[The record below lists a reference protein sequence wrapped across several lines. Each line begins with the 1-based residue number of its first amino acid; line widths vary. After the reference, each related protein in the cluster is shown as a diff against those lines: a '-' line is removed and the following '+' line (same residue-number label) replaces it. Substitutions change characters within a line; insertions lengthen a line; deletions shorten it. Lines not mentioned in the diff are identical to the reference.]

1 MKNKLFILFLALI
14 ANVGTM
20 FAAKVQISD
29 LYYNLDASAQTAEVT
44 YENYSNNNYSSLT
57 TITIPTSVTY
67 NNVTYSVTSIG
78 NYAFEFCSGLTNVTI
93 PNSVTTIGDYA
104 FYECS
109 GLTSVTIG
117 NSVTSIGEGAFGTC
131 TGLTSVTIPN
141 SVISIGF
148 VAFTGCSGL
157 TSIEIPNS
165 VTSIGY
171 AAFAYCSG
179 LMSVVVKNG
188 NTVYDSRDNCN
199 AIIETSTNTLIS
211 GCKNTIIPNSVT
223 SIGEYA
229 FYGCSGLMS
238 VTIGNS
244 VTSIG
249 EYAFSRCSGLTS
261 VVVENGNTV
270 YDSRDNCNAIIETS
284 TNTLISGC
292 KNTIIPNNVT
302 SIGLGAFYFCSNLTS
317 VTIPNSVTSIGPG
330 AFGTCT
336 GLTSITC
343 KAVVPPI
350 CGDNA
355 FEGVDKSIPVY
366 VPDNNVEAYK
376 ATKGWKEFY
385 YIVGLSKAPEAIED
399 VNATTNHNGSRKIFR
414 DNQLFILRGDKLFT
428 LQGQQVQ

>member
-211 GCKNTIIPNSVT
+211 GCKNTIIPN
-223 SIGEYA
+223 
-229 FYGCSGLMS
+229 
-238 VTIGNS
+238 
-244 VTSIG
+244 
-249 EYAFSRCSGLTS
+249 
-261 VVVENGNTV
+261 
-270 YDSRDNCNAIIETS
+270 
-284 TNTLISGC
+284 
-292 KNTIIPNNVT
+292 NVT